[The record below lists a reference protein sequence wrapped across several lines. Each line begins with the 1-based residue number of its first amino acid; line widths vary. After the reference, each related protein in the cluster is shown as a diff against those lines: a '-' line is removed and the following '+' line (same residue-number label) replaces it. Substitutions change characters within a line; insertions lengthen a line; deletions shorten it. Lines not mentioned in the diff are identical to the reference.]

1 MQLDDQRFESM
12 KSKVPWGSVGL
23 AVGLMLFGLS
33 SFVVAWLHVTQ
44 QVLGKEQAVRKWE
57 ASMLLNAN
65 LSNDVILFAV
75 ERRR

>member
-12 KSKVPWGSVGL
+12 NSKVPWGSVGL

-65 LSNDVILFAV
+65 LILFAV